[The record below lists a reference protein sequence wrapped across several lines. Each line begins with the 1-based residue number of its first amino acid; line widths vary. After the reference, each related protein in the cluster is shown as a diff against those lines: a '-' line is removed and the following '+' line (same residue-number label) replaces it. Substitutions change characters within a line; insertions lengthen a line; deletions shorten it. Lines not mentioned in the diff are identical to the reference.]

1 MAHTARWSPPVRVNG
16 RDALLLR
23 VVLTLEKYDP
33 QNEQDEAC
41 FNGHMPR
48 RLIVD
53 MEPPAVQPTRR
64 RGERC
69 QRHGSQHS
77 QRRHIKT
84 YSMYIRGSDTS
95 HSLATATFSIVLA
108 VHGCDEGCPREAH
121 THSVQ
126 RRDTRV
132 KQPPLDGRNQIDA
145 HRRLM
150 IVVISQE
157 SLPNVMIGRP
167 QQYLLPQLDV
177 QSAAQLCMLC
187 RALWPP

>member
-1 MAHTARWSPPVRVNG
+1 MNVVSVTAHSTVNG
-16 RDALLLR
+16 GTSRLTRCTSVAATQATPWPQLHSPSCSLCTDAMK
-23 VVLTLEKYDP
+23 VAK
-33 QNEQDEAC
+33 
-41 FNGHMPR
+41 
-48 RLIVD
+48 
-53 MEPPAVQPTRR
+53 
-64 RGERC
+64 
-69 QRHGSQHS
+69 
-77 QRRHIKT
+77 
-84 YSMYIRGSDTS
+84 
-95 HSLATATFSIVLA
+95 
-108 VHGCDEGCPREAH
+108 REAH